1 MGNLMGDK
9 ILIVDDDPISI
20 ELIEQGLQSEDY
32 QTLSAKDGQEAMRV
46 FFNNQP
52 DLVVLDVTMPK
63 LDGYE
68 VCRRVREISDTP
80 IIMLTAMTGEEA
92 IIKGL
97 DMGADDYLTKPFRVG
112 ELLARIRATL
122 RRVRTDP
129 DPVDTITYSDD
140 HMSIDLDARRVTV
153 KGEIIKLTPTEY
165 KLLAMLIR
173 NKGRLLEFRQ
183 LLEGVWGFEYIDDI
197 DYLRVYIWYLRRK
210 LEPNPQKPIYILN
223 ELNTGYRF
231 EPQN

>member
-1 MGNLMGDK
+1 MGDK

-20 ELIEQGLQSEDY
+20 EIIEQGLQSEGY
-32 QTLSAKDGQEAMRV
+32 ETLSAKDGQEAMRV

-80 IIMLTAMTGEEA
+80 IIMLTAMSGEEA

-122 RRVRTDP
+122 RRVRTEAEP
-129 DPVDTITYSDD
+129 ADTVIYSDD
-140 HMSIDLDARRVTV
+140 YMSVDLDARRVTV
-153 KGEIIKLTPTEY
+153 KGEVVKLTPTEY
-165 KLLAMLIR
+165 KLLAMLVR

>member
-1 MGNLMGDK
+1 MAEK
-9 ILIVDDDPISI
+9 ILIVDDDPISL
-20 ELIEQGLQSEDY
+20 ELVTHGLQAEGY
-32 QTLSAKDGQEAMRV
+32 QILSAQDGQEALRA

-52 DLVVLDVTMPK
+52 DLVVLDITMPK

-68 VCRRVREISDTP
+68 VCRRVREMSSTP
-80 IIMLTAMTGEEA
+80 IIMLTALGREENV
-92 IIKGL
+92 IKGL
-97 DMGADDYLTKPFRVG
+97 DLGADDYLTKPFRVG
-112 ELLARIRATL
+112 ELLARIRANL
-122 RRVRTDP
+122 RRAHAEPTPADLA
-129 DPVDTITYSDD
+129 TYSDD
-140 HMSIDLDARRVTV
+140 YMSIDLDTRRIIV
-153 KGEIIKLTPTEY
+153 KGQPVKLTPTEY
-165 KLLAMLIR
+165 KLLAILVK

-210 LEPNPQKPIYILN
+210 LEPDPQNPVYILN

>member
-1 MGNLMGDK
+1 MGDK
-9 ILIVDDDPISI
+9 ILVVDDDPISI
-20 ELIEQGLQSEDY
+20 ELIEQGLQSEGY
-32 QTLSAKDGQEAMRV
+32 ETLSAKDGQEAMRV

-80 IIMLTAMTGEEA
+80 IIMLTAMSGEEA

-122 RRVRTDP
+122 RRVRTETE
-129 DPVDTITYSDD
+129 VADTVIYSDD
-140 HMSIDLDARRVTV
+140 YMSVDLDARRVTV
-153 KGEIIKLTPTEY
+153 KGEVVKLTPTEY
-165 KLLAMLIR
+165 KLLAMLVR

-231 EPQN
+231 EPQD